1 MKKLLYIIANSKP
14 EEQSS
19 SRTVSKRLVNAI
31 LEKVPDVELNEL
43 NLYEDHIP
51 QLKGCYFESRSAI
64 VSSEARSKLTAE
76 EQKEIAKIESLCD
89 QFKAADIYVLAAPMW
104 SLSFPA
110 PVKEYLDCII
120 QAGKTISFKNNK
132 PYGLLDDKQRV
143 FIYVQSSGAN
153 IPWIL
158 KPALSKG
165 LNYVHDIMRFLGI
178 NTFEELLVDGTGT
191 TEEERQNAV
200 KTAAEKIPQLIEK
213 LFP

>member
-1 MKKLLYIIANSKP
+1 MKKLLYIIANSKA

-19 SRTVSKRLVNAI
+19 SRTVSRGLVNTI
-31 LEKVPDVELNEL
+31 MKNVPDVKLEEL
-43 NLYEDHIP
+43 NLYENHIP

-64 VSSEARSKLTAE
+64 VSSEARSKLTAG
-76 EQKEIAKIESLCD
+76 EQKEVARIEQLCD
-89 QFKAADIYVLAAPMW
+89 QFMAADIYVLAAPMW

-120 QAGKTISFKNNK
+120 QAGKTISFENNK
-132 PYGLLDDKQRV
+132 PHGLMNDKDRV

-165 LNYVHDIMRFLGI
+165 LNYVHDIIKFIGI
-178 NTFEELLVDGTGT
+178 NTFEDLLVDGTGE
-191 TEEERQNAV
+191 TEEERQNAI
-200 KTAAEKIPQLIEK
+200 KAAIDTIPQLVEK
-213 LFP
+213 LF